1 MAGARSR
8 PPLSPAARKRRQR
21 RRLQAAGLSAVEIWV
36 PREHRLAVRRFERLL
51 RQGVV
56 PPMPPLCEIDLRGDR
71 IMDIDLLRETLD
83 GYTSENG
90 YTFRAGAAGDGDG
103 LEVVVEDR
111 DEFPIRVTV
120 DPEQTLCL
128 TCLWDE
134 GQVRPDRRAELL
146 TTLLEMNVPL
156 PLSSFGKVA
165 DRYVIFGALAASAST
180 EDLVAELET
189 LSDNTLEAVE
199 AVVPYLN

>member
-1 MAGARSR
+1 MSGAR

-56 PPMPPLCEIDLRGDR
+56 PPLCEIDLRGDR

-90 YTFRAGAAGDGDG
+90 YTFRAGTAGDGDG

-120 DPEQTLCL
+120 DREQTLCL

-134 GQVRPDRRAELL
+134 KQVRPDRRVELL
-146 TTLLEMNVPL
+146 ATLLEMNVPL

-165 DRYVIFGALAASAST
+165 DRYVIFGALAATAAT

-199 AVVPYLN
+199 AVAPYLN

>member
-1 MAGARSR
+1 MSGAR
-8 PPLSPAARKRRQR
+8 PTISPAARKRRQR

-56 PPMPPLCEIDLRGDR
+56 PPLCEIDLRGDR

-120 DPEQTLCL
+120 DREQTLCL

-134 GQVRPDRRAELL
+134 KQVRPDRRVELL
-146 TTLLEMNVPL
+146 ATLLEMNVPL

-165 DRYVIFGALAASAST
+165 DRYVIFGALAATAAT

-199 AVVPYLN
+199 AVAPYLN